1 LTQVHLPLPEEMAH
15 RYPHQLSGGQQQ
27 RVVIAMA
34 LAGEPRL
41 LIMDEPTTGLDVTTE
56 AVILSLINELRH
68 AMHVSI
74 LFISHNVGVVA
85 QVCDRVGVLYAG

>member
-1 LTQVHLPLPEEMAH
+1 
-15 RYPHQLSGGQQQ
+15 
-27 RVVIAMA
+27 MA

-68 AMHVSI
+68 VVHVSV

-85 QVCDRVGVLYAG
+85 QVCDRVGVLYPGNWWKRAPRSVCCMRRSIPTRSG